1 MGTLWEEGDGRESLS
16 IVYLSYIFYF
26 ELCDCQTGREG
37 GRAQPLKE
45 WHSRWGQKLVRTNRS
60 KMLEDLTPSGLWALL
75 CTPVFLPGKSHR
87 RKSLVGYSPCGR
99 KESDTT
105 ERLHFHF
112 FIHICELSFT
122 WSVLVLLEEI
132 FMSRTTTTT
141 KKYRYI
147 ISKNC
152 QRVLMFHLWLVKCMI
167 KLFFLSSFL
176 FFLASLITEN
186 YKLAVNILTFLND
199 SIYCIWFLCQAH
211 RCIKSSGADFSHQN
225 SSSPTLYILKYAQ
238 GRKYKV

>member
-1 MGTLWEEGDGRESLS
+1 MG
-16 IVYLSYIFYF
+16 
-26 ELCDCQTGREG
+26 LC
-37 GRAQPLKE
+37 
-45 WHSRWGQKLVRTNRS
+45 HN
-60 KMLEDLTPSGLWALL
+60 
-75 CTPVFLPGKSHR
+75 
-87 RKSLVGYSPCGR
+87 
-99 KESDTT
+99 
-105 ERLHFHF
+105 
-112 FIHICELSFT
+112 IHICGLSFT
-122 WSVLVLLEEI
+122 CSVLVLLEKI
-132 FMSRTTTTT
+132 FMSRTTTT
-141 KKYRYI
+141 KKTQIYNI
-147 ISKNC
+147 KKLPKGFDVPSVIGE
-152 QRVLMFHLWLVKCMI
+152 CMI

>member
-1 MGTLWEEGDGRESLS
+1 MRSVKDFPAVTRSQRGSANGIVPQYSHLWT
-16 IVYLSYIFYF
+16 IIYLFCVS
-26 ELCDCQTGREG
+26 
-37 GRAQPLKE
+37 
-45 WHSRWGQKLVRTNRS
+45 
-60 KMLEDLTPSGLWALL
+60 PSGK
-75 CTPVFLPGKSHR
+75 KSSCQEQQQQKR
-87 RKSLVGYSPCGR
+87 RK
-99 KESDTT
+99 
-105 ERLHFHF
+105 
-112 FIHICELSFT
+112 
-122 WSVLVLLEEI
+122 
-132 FMSRTTTTT
+132 
-141 KKYRYI
+141 YI

-211 RCIKSSGADFSHQN
+211 RCITSSGADFSHQN